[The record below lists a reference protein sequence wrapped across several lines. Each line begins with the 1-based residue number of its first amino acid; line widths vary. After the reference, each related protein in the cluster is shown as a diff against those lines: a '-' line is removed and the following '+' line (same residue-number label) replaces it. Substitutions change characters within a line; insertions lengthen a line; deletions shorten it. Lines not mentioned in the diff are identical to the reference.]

1 VEGAR
6 QGNAGTRSRSALQ
19 CSYCSTRSGRQHRV
33 SALCTGV
40 LLCHRRSI
48 VKVSVAPQDY
58 PTSCWR
64 CLSEDAAMHALHAL
78 CTLPSMHAC
87 QALPFHSPMTADKED
102 LRSARESRG
111 VGRDLN
117 LDCSRQ

>member
-64 CLSEDAAMHALHAL
+64 CLSEDAALHA
-78 CTLPSMHAC
+78 TLYARLPGSP
-87 QALPFHSPMTADKED
+87 LPFPDDSGQ
-102 LRSARESRG
+102 RG
-111 VGRDLN
+111 SLGV
-117 LDCSRQ
+117 